1 MPEDTID
8 VAELRR
14 AVRGHLAERPAVSQ
28 SAETIYRALRREY
41 GCELGHVTNACA
53 VLVSL
58 DHLSVETDPLGG
70 STRYYKATAKGIL
83 AHEAGN

>member
-1 MPEDTID
+1 MPEDID

-14 AVRGHLAERPAVSQ
+14 AIRGHLAERPAVTQ
-28 SAETIYRALRREY
+28 CAETIYRALRREY
-41 GCELGHVTNACA
+41 GCDLSHVANACA
-53 VLVSL
+53 VLLSM
-58 DHLSVETDPLGG
+58 DFLSVENDPMGG